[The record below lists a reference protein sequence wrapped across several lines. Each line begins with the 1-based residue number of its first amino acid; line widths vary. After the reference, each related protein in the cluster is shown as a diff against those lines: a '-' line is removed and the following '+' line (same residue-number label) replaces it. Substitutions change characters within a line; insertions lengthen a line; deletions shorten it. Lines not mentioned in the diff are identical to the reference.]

1 MHTRSSGLFAAA
13 VALVT
18 ACGAY
23 AQNLTIT
30 NARILDGTG
39 RVIERGAIVV
49 RDGKIASVSATA
61 PVAAAGRSI
70 DARGRTV
77 MPGLIDGHRH
87 IVTGNAA
94 DWLAQ
99 RAPQQFQQF
108 LEAGFT
114 TVLAAIDP
122 PPAIEARKRIEAG
135 QMQGPRLYVGTFVP
149 VAGPTGPPAKG
160 DPART
165 DPARGPWPATPAPAI
180 PRDATIKA
188 VENAKLAGYDY
199 LKVVLNTT
207 QNGPEVETLKLII
220 AEGKKR
226 NMPTIVHAVSVRDTL
241 AAIEAKPDML
251 VHTPHIG
258 NLGDDPAAVK
268 KIVDAKIPMTST
280 MSVFVPHFD
289 AKGVALFRDAQPFP
303 WQTLSSAGQA
313 PVNARLLWEAGLT
326 YGYGTDTQWPPKE
339 TLADELRALR
349 LVFAPQ
355 DVVKIITKNAAE
367 ATLHGAEI
375 GTLETGKWADIV
387 ILDGDPLRDSNA
399 LLNVIT
405 TIKGGQVVFEKKN

>member
-1 MHTRSSGLFAAA
+1 MVFVVASGS
-13 VALVT
+13 V
-18 ACGAY
+18 Y

-39 RVIERGAIVV
+39 RVIERGAVVV

-61 PVAAAGRSI
+61 PAAAVGRTI
-70 DARGRTV
+70 NAAGKTV

-87 IVTGNAA
+87 IVTGNPA

-99 RAPQQFQQF
+99 RAPQQFQEF
-108 LEAGFT
+108 LDAGFT

-122 PPAIEARKRIEAG
+122 PQAIEARKRIDAG
-135 QMQGPRLYVGTFVP
+135 QMKGPRLYVGTILP
-149 VAGPTGPPAKG
+149 VAGATGPPPKG

-165 DPARGPWPATPAPAI
+165 DPARGPFPATPAPAI
-180 PRDATIKA
+180 PREATIKA
-188 VENAKLAGYDY
+188 VENAVQAGYDY

-220 AEGKKR
+220 AEGKKH
-226 NMPTIVHAVSVRDTL
+226 NKPTIVHAVSVRDTL
-241 AAIEAKPDML
+241 AAIETKPDLL

-268 KIVDAKIPMTST
+268 KIADAKIPMTST
-280 MSVFVPHFD
+280 LAVFVPHFD
-289 AKGVALFRDAQPFP
+289 EKGAPLFRDRQAFPFN
-303 WQTLSSAGQA
+303 TLSSAGQG
-313 PVNARLLWEAGLT
+313 PVNARLLWEAGLV

-349 LVFAPQ
+349 VVFSPQ
-355 DVVKIITKNAAE
+355 DIVKIITKNAAT
-367 ATLHGAEI
+367 ATMHGAEI
-375 GTLETGKWADIV
+375 GTLEPGKLADIV
-387 ILDGDPLRDSNA
+387 IVDGDPMRDSNA
-399 LLNVIT
+399 LLNVVT

>member
-1 MHTRSSGLFAAA
+1 MQSRSHLGYIA
-13 VALVT
+13 VALVFAT
-18 ACGAY
+18 ACGAF
-23 AQNLTIT
+23 AQSLTIT

-39 RVIERGAIVV
+39 RVIERGAVVV

-61 PVAAAGRSI
+61 PAAGGGLTI
-70 DARGRTV
+70 NAGGKTV
-77 MPGLIDGHRH
+77 MPGLIDAHRH

-99 RAPQQFQQF
+99 RAPQQLQEF

-135 QMQGPRLYVGTFVP
+135 QLKGPRLYVGTILP
-149 VAGPTGPPAKG
+149 VAGPSGPPPQG

-165 DPARGPWPATPAPAI
+165 DPARGPYPTTPAPAI
-180 PRDATIKA
+180 ARDVTIRA
-188 VENAKLAGYDY
+188 VENAKQAGYDY

-220 AEGKKR
+220 AEGKKH

-241 AAIEAKPDML
+241 AAIETRPDML

-289 AKGVALFRDAQPFP
+289 ANGTALFRDRQPFP
-303 WQTLSSAGQA
+303 WHTLSSAGQA
-313 PVNARLLWEAGLT
+313 PVNARLLWEAGLV
-326 YGYGTDTQWPPKE
+326 YGFGTDTQWPPKE

-349 LVFAPQ
+349 LVFSPQ
-355 DVVKIITKNAAE
+355 DVVKIITKNAAA
-367 ATLHGAEI
+367 ATMHGAEI
-375 GTLETGKWADIV
+375 GTLEVGTLADIV
-387 ILDGDPLRDSNA
+387 IIDGDPMRDSNA
-399 LLNVIT
+399 LLNVVT
-405 TIKGGQVVFEKKN
+405 TIKGGQVVFEKK

>member
-1 MHTRSSGLFAAA
+1 MQIRSQSGLIAAA
-13 VALVT
+13 MVFVFAS
-18 ACGAY
+18 GAHG
-23 AQNLTIT
+23 QNLTIT
-30 NARILDGTG
+30 NGRILDGAG
-39 RVIERGAIVV
+39 RVIERGAVVV
-49 RDGKIASVSATA
+49 RDGKIASVSAAA
-61 PVAAAGRSI
+61 PAAGGGRTI
-70 DARGRTV
+70 DAGGKTV
-77 MPGLIDGHRH
+77 MPGFIDAHRH

-99 RAPQQFQQF
+99 RAPQQFREF

-122 PPAIEARKRIEAG
+122 PQAIEARNRIQAG

-149 VAGPTGPPAKG
+149 VAGPTGPPPKG

-165 DPARGPWPATPAPAI
+165 DPARGPFPATPAPAI
-180 PRDATIKA
+180 PREATIKA
-188 VENAKLAGYDY
+188 VENAKQAGYDY

-207 QNGPEVETLKLII
+207 QNGPEVETLKLIV

-226 NMPTIVHAVSVRDTL
+226 SMPTIVHAVSVRDTL
-241 AAIEAKPDML
+241 AALEAGPDML

-268 KIVDAKIPMTST
+268 RIAGAKIPMTST

-289 AKGVALFRDAQPFP
+289 ADGVPLFRDRQPFP
-303 WQTLSSAGQA
+303 WNTLSSAGQA
-313 PVNARLLWEAGLT
+313 PVNARLLWEAGLV
-326 YGYGTDTQWPPKE
+326 YGYGTDTQWPPRE

-349 LVFAPQ
+349 LVFSPQ
-355 DVVKIITKNAAE
+355 DVVKIITKNAAD

-375 GTLETGKWADIV
+375 GTLEAGKSADIV
-387 ILDGDPLRDSNA
+387 IIDGDPLRDSNA
-399 LLNVIT
+399 LLNVVT
-405 TIKGGQVVFEKKN
+405 TIKAGQVVFEKR